1 MLAAMKLPKE
11 AWGNALGWTS
21 AGLLVAVVAALL
33 AVLHRTNAMT
43 PPTAFGRDPANYAAV
58 ALPLDATRVA
68 GQVRPGNADAT
79 ADAGA
84 IYRAAADAYLAD
96 PRAGRTYEDFAEAA
110 DKPAPPGA
118 LPLVQTLVDALDAR
132 AGTDVKVF
140 GSDPASLVNYDRAL
154 PRLEALFALGRA
166 AQRQASLLAAR
177 GGPGDLDA
185 SRQLFAAAFA
195 LGVRLYQERVVYR
208 ELQLGYRLAGQS
220 LGGLVALAKKRGDA
234 GRAAELAEQS
244 DAFRAYVNGRLEPA
258 WSALAAIDDVAR
270 GDDAADVHAGDVAFV
285 AANESADPMW
295 RTEAI
300 LRLGKNRLAAARLG
314 DRAGATRTLRAL
326 ARSVSDP
333 RLKLAVAQAQKLTE
347 PQRLNAR

>member
-1 MLAAMKLPKE
+1 M
-11 AWGNALGWTS
+11 
-21 AGLLVAVVAALL
+21 
-33 AVLHRTNAMT
+33 
-43 PPTAFGRDPANYAAV
+43 
-58 ALPLDATRVA
+58 
-68 GQVRPGNADAT
+68 
-79 ADAGA
+79 
-84 IYRAAADAYLAD
+84 
-96 PRAGRTYEDFAEAA
+96 
-110 DKPAPPGA
+110 
-118 LPLVQTLVDALDAR
+118 
-132 AGTDVKVF
+132 
-140 GSDPASLVNYDRAL
+140 
-154 PRLEALFALGRA
+154 
-166 AQRQASLLAAR
+166 
-177 GGPGDLDA
+177 
-185 SRQLFAAAFA
+185 
-195 LGVRLYQERVVYR
+195 RLYQERVVYR

-314 DRAGATRTLRAL
+314 DRAGAARTLRAL